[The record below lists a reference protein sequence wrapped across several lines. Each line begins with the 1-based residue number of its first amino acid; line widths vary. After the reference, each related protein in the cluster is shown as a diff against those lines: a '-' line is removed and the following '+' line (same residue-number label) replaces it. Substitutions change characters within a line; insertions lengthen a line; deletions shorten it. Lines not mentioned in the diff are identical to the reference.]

1 MAKLYYTGREVAEA
15 IGISLDTLY
24 RTRQLRH
31 DRDRLPLPISER
43 GPLKFERTG
52 FDAWLTR
59 HHPARPPRPANDVY
73 CPPAPATDD
82 EHRARLAAAYAP
94 QRPVPA
100 LDSAGK
106 RARG

>member
-1 MAKLYYTGREVAEA
+1 MLRPYSARHVCEA

-31 DRDRLPLPISER
+31 GRDGLPRPISET
-43 GPLKFERTG
+43 GPLKWEPTG

-59 HHPARPPRPANDVY
+59 HHPGRPPRPANDVFQ
-73 CPPAPATDD
+73 PPSPAIDD

-94 QRPVPA
+94 QRPAPP
-100 LDSAGK
+100 LDTRRGSAG
-106 RARG
+106 G